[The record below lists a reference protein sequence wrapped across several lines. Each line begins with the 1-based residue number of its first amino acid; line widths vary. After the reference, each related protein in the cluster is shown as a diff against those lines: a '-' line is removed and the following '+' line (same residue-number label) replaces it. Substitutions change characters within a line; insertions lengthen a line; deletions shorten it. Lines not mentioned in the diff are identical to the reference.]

1 MKAIYNLSAALAV
14 LLLTAC
20 GNDEIIESNENGTGE
35 RVSMTFTA
43 NAPAADTRTSL
54 VEGAQVYWTPG
65 DVIGVYSCIY
75 QKFEVQEPGSPFTT
89 DLAADAPTATFTGTA
104 ELGALQYIA
113 VYPQDK
119 FMACEWNSES
129 TALWFTLPTEQQAVA
144 GGFASGLNLSW
155 ATTAE
160 MGGDLTFKNLCA
172 LVKFSISGGEAGDLK
187 SVTLTDLGGTGI
199 SGTMMY
205 MNAQSMGEF
214 VMAEISFP
222 SVTLTGTFTTGTDYY
237 FVVAPSVDTNNYAPA
252 ALKKGF
258 SLTFTRQDGT
268 SFTKTASNGIGDN
281 TNLTAGMILNLGSID
296 LSGATYQDAIT
307 NTLFIN
313 MVGDQ
318 VDWEVTDGIVLLT
331 EKNKQAIAKVTSL
344 NIDGKSLTDI
354 SGIEYFTNLTS
365 LYCSDN
371 RLTELPVENLTNLT
385 SLYCSDNRLTELPVE
400 NLTNLTSLDCFNNQ
414 LTALPVENL
423 TKLTSLNC
431 SYNQLTVLPVE
442 NLTNLTSLYCSDN
455 QLTEL
460 PVENLTNLTS
470 LDCFNNQ
477 LTALPVEN
485 LTQLRELICGGSQL
499 TALSVANLPQLIAL
513 HCHRNQIQ
521 SLSVEG
527 LSNLQTLACHENQL
541 TELDISSLTELKN
554 LFCGNQTNA
563 AGELQD
569 LKLLLASAQEET
581 WETYWY
587 RYEDNKG
594 VTVEYD
600 DELQGGDATGSW

>member
-20 GNDEIIESNENGTGE
+20 GNDEIIENNENGTGE

-43 NAPAADTRTSL
+43 NAPVADTRTSL

-172 LVKFSISGGEAGDLK
+172 LVKFSISGGEADDLK

-205 MNAQSMGEF
+205 MNAQSMGEI
-214 VMAEISFP
+214 VMAEIPFP

-268 SFTKTASNGIGDN
+268 SFTKTASGGIGDN

-344 NIDGKSLTDI
+344 KIDGKSLTDI

-365 LYCSDN
+365 LD
-371 RLTELPVENLTNLT
+371 
-385 SLYCSDNRLTELPVE
+385 CSDNRLTELPVE
-400 NLTNLTSLDCFNNQ
+400 NLTNLTSLDCSGNL
-414 LTALPVENL
+414 LTELSVENL
-423 TKLTSLNC
+423 P
-431 SYNQLTVLPVE
+431 QLK
-442 NLTNLTSLYCSDN
+442 
-455 QLTEL
+455 
-460 PVENLTNLTS
+460 
-470 LDCFNNQ
+470 
-477 LTALPVEN
+477 
-485 LTQLRELICGGSQL
+485 ELICGGSQL

-527 LSNLQTLACHENQL
+527 LSNLQTLACYENQL
-541 TELDISSLTELKN
+541 TELDISSLTKLEN

-563 AGELQD
+563 AGELQE
-569 LKLLLASAQEET
+569 LKLLLASAQEKT
-581 WETYWY
+581 WKTYWY

-600 DELQGGDATGSW
+600 DELQGGDATSSW